1 MNMASMMTPE
11 EAADRATA
19 ELTEWLMNFMMVA
32 LERDEWD
39 AVADM
44 MMNRWHFTDTS
55 L

>member
-19 ELTEWLMNFMMVA
+19 ELTEWLVA

-44 MMNRWHFTDTS
+44 MMNRWHFPDTS